1 MNITPQ
7 TADQYTGHNENVVQ
21 SAQSAPMQEN
31 TMNSI
36 RDPRRKS
43 SFIAALLSV
52 VPGLGQVYVGYY
64 RRGFINILVFGSVFS
79 LVAATGGNLPFTPL
93 GIMFLVFFE
102 FYNIIDASRRAT
114 LFNLSLEGIEQ
125 IDLPDELTNKP
136 MAINGSY
143 MLGAVLVI
151 GGAIALSNTLFG
163 FTLEWLEN
171 WWPMAP
177 IGFGLYLVYLAWKD
191 KQEESNGDKNNEDN
205 GIKG

>member
-1 MNITPQ
+1 MNTTPQ
-7 TADQYTGHNENVVQ
+7 TADQYAGHQENVVQ
-21 SAQSAPMQEN
+21 QAPGARMQEN

-43 SFIAALLSV
+43 SFIAALLSF

-79 LVAATGGNLPFTPL
+79 LLVSTNGNLPFTPL

-143 MLGAVLVI
+143 LLGAVLVI

-163 FTLEWLEN
+163 ITLQWLEY
-171 WWPMAP
+171 WWPVAP

-191 KQEESNGDKNNEDN
+191 KQEESGDEKQDVE
-205 GIKG
+205 IEE